1 MKRYSWWGVR
11 GELLGVERDFLKS
24 MERRSVGNQYLALG
38 LVVGVGVG
46 EGEVEVL
53 EIGEVD
59 SLAERKAGGIK
70 NMSQA

>member
-11 GELLGVERDFLKS
+11 REVLGVERDFLKS

-38 LVVGVGVG
+38 LVLGVG
-46 EGEVEVL
+46 EVL

-59 SLAERKAGGIK
+59 SLAERKADGIK